1 MTRWRALLP
10 SWHWETLEAVALP
23 ALTTLLGLQ
32 LLRVLLN
39 GLVFYLRDSLGAPTY
54 SAGIYAFLLFLA
66 AFLAAPLARFVSPRR
81 ALAAIVGALA
91 GVRLAEQFVGEPAA
105 DLALATVGTALF
117 LLSIPFL
124 LGRASGSR
132 LKAGETYVLGLLL
145 GIAADTAIKGASAT
159 MDLSWQTGPLAD
171 VVVVAT
177 VAALA
182 WLVRRAATAG
192 DRRDDARRPFTASL
206 PLLALGPLLFLELL
220 IFQNVGQQTVLL
232 DWAQPRVLAWV
243 CLANT
248 LGIVAGVAL
257 IGWRRSARLAPAAL
271 AGLLL
276 ALAVSGER
284 SGAAAAAAMLV
295 GQVALALLATQVGM
309 AWEQSRAGAGLGTV
323 AVGLSMLLFVGLMFA
338 YYAGYVLPVPVGQS
352 ALLMAGAAF
361 VGAAGVYAARLLA
374 GVRKEARWEWT
385 PARAAA
391 ALLILPLGYS
401 LAWDE
406 PEAATGDGLP
416 VRVMAY
422 NIHQGFDT
430 SGRLD
435 VEAIA
440 RVIEGEA
447 ADVIALQ
454 EVSRGWATAGAFD
467 MLPWLSRRLDMP
479 YAWGPATD
487 SVWGNAV
494 LSRYPIVHA
503 ETHPMPNNDR
513 LRLDRA
519 FTVAVVDVGGGD
531 RLTVIATHLHHLRDE
546 GAERAPQVRAMLDY
560 WNGADRTVLLGDLNA
575 LPDEP
580 EMELLRQAG
589 LVDAFESAGAAPP
602 GYTAPSDAPQR
613 RIDYIWVSDDLSA
626 GDFVTRQS
634 LASDHFAVAAT
645 IDD

>member
-1 MTRWRALLP
+1 MTRWRTLLP
-10 SWHWETLEAVALP
+10 GWHWETLESVALP

-39 GLVFYLRDSLGAPTY
+39 GLVFYLRDSLGTPT
-54 SAGIYAFLLFLA
+54 SNAGIYALLVFLT

-81 ALAAIVGALA
+81 ALVAIGGALA
-91 GVRLAEQFVGEPAA
+91 AVRLAEQFVGEPVA
-105 DLALATVGTALF
+105 DLALATAGTALF

-124 LGRASGSR
+124 LSRSSGSR
-132 LKAGETYVLGLLL
+132 LKTGETYALGLLL
-145 GIAADTAIKGASAT
+145 GIAADTALKGASAT
-159 MDLSWQTGPLAD
+159 LDLSWQAGPLAD

-182 WLVRRAATAG
+182 WLVWRAASTG
-192 DRRDDARRPFTASL
+192 ERRDDARRPFVASL

-220 IFQNVGQQTVLL
+220 LFQNVGQQTVLL
-232 DWAQPRVLAWV
+232 DWSQPRALAWV

-257 IGWRRSARLAPAAL
+257 IGWRRSPGLAPAAL
-271 AGLLL
+271 VGLLL
-276 ALAVSGER
+276 VLAASGER
-284 SGAAAAAAMLV
+284 SGAVAAAAMLV
-295 GQVALALLATQVGM
+295 GQVAIALLVTQIGI
-309 AWEQSRAGAGLGTV
+309 AWGQSRAGSGLGVV
-323 AVGLSMLLFVGLMFA
+323 AVGLGMLLFVGLMFA
-338 YYAGYVLPVPVGQS
+338 YYAGYELAMPVSRS

-361 VGAAGVYAARLLA
+361 VAAAGVYAARLLA
-374 GVRKEARWEWT
+374 GVRREARWEWT

-391 ALLILPLGYS
+391 VLLLLPLGYS
-401 LAWDE
+401 LAWDV
-406 PEAATGDGLP
+406 PEAVAGDGLP

-435 VEAIA
+435 MEAIA

-447 ADVIALQ
+447 PDIVALQ
-454 EVSRGWATAGAFD
+454 EVSRGWAIDGAFD

-479 YAWGPATD
+479 YAWGPAAD

-494 LSRYPIVHA
+494 LSRYPIVRA

-531 RLTVIATHLHHLRDE
+531 RLTVIATHLHHPRDG
-546 GAERAPQVRAMLDY
+546 GAERVPQVQALLDY
-560 WNGADRTVLLGDLNA
+560 WGAAGKTVLLGDLNA
-575 LPDEP
+575 LPGDP
-580 EMELLRQAG
+580 EIEMLWQAG
-589 LVDAFESAGAAPP
+589 LVDAFEAAGAEPP
-602 GYTAPSDAPQR
+602 GYTSPSEGPQR

-626 GDFVTRQS
+626 GAFVTRESQ
-634 LASDHFAVAAT
+634 ASDHFAVAAT

>member
-1 MTRWRALLP
+1 MARWRALLP
-10 SWHWETLEAVALP
+10 GWHWTTLESVALP

-39 GLVFYLRDSLGAPTY
+39 GLVFYLRDSLGAPTTT
-54 SAGIYAFLLFLA
+54 AGIYALLLFLT

-81 ALAAIVGALA
+81 ALVAIVGALA
-91 GVRLAEQFVGEPAA
+91 AVRLAEQLVGEPVA
-105 DLALATVGTALF
+105 DLALATAGTALF

-124 LGRASGSR
+124 LSR
-132 LKAGETYVLGLLL
+132 SAGPRLRAGETFALGLLL
-145 GIAADTAIKGASAT
+145 GIAADTALKGTSAT
-159 MDLSWQTGPLAD
+159 LDLSWQPGPLAD
-171 VVVVAT
+171 AVVVAT

-182 WLVRRAATAG
+182 WLVWRAATTG
-192 DRRDDARRPFTASL
+192 DGGDDARRPFAASL

-220 IFQNVGQQTVLL
+220 LFQNVGQQTVLL
-232 DWAQPRVLAWV
+232 DWAQPRALAWV

-257 IGWRRSARLAPAAL
+257 IGWRRSAGLAPAAL

-276 ALAVSGER
+276 VLAVSGER
-284 SGAAAAAAMLV
+284 SGAVAAAVVLV
-295 GQVALALLATQVGM
+295 GQVSLALLTTQVCM
-309 AWEQSRAGAGLGTV
+309 AWGRTRDGAGIGAL
-323 AVGLSMLLFVGLMFA
+323 AVGAGMLLFVGLMFA
-338 YYAGYVLPVPVGQS
+338 YYAGYELAMPVGRS
-352 ALLMAGAAF
+352 TLLMAGAAI
-361 VGAAGVYAARLLA
+361 VAAAGVYAARLPA
-374 GVRKEARWEWT
+374 GVRTEARWEWT

-391 ALLILPLGYS
+391 ALLLLPLGYS

-406 PEAATGDGLP
+406 PEAVAGDGLP
-416 VRVMAY
+416 VRIMAY

-435 VEAIA
+435 MEAIA

-447 ADVIALQ
+447 PDIVALQ
-454 EVSRGWATAGAFD
+454 EVSRGWAIDGAFD

-479 YAWGPATD
+479 YVWGPAAD

-519 FTVAVVDVGGGD
+519 FTVAVVDVGEANPI
-531 RLTVIATHLHHLRDE
+531 TVIATHLHHVRDG
-546 GAERAPQVRAMLDY
+546 GAERVPQVQALLDY
-560 WNGADRTVLLGDLNA
+560 WDGADRTVLLGDLNA

-580 EMELLRQAG
+580 EIELLREAG
-589 LVDAFESAGAAPP
+589 LVDAFDAAGAAPP
-602 GYTAPSDAPQR
+602 GYTAPAEDPQR
-613 RIDYIWVSDDLSA
+613 RIDYIWVSDDLEASV
-626 GDFVTRQS
+626 FVTRESQ
-634 LASDHFAVAAT
+634 ASDHFAVAAT